1 MSNLTCFQAV
11 QKKKQRRLEAKG
23 WKFGSAKEFLNLTDE
38 DVEFIEL
45 HLALAALLA
54 KRRKS
59 RGYTQTEVADLIGS
73 SQSRVAKMEAGD
85 PSVSVDLLIRALL
98 ALGVN
103 RGQVGRAIGSTLS
116 A

>member
-1 MSNLTCFQAV
+1 MKAA
-11 QKKKQRRLEAKG
+11 KRRRLEAAG
-23 WKFGSAKEFLNLTDE
+23 WKVGSAQDFLGLTDE
-38 DVEFIEL
+38 DVEYIEL
-45 HLALAALLA
+45 HLSLAALLT

-59 RGYTQTEVADLIGS
+59 LGYTQTEVADLIGS

-85 PSVSVDLLIRALL
+85 PSVSIDLLIRTLL

-103 RGQVGRAIGSTLS
+103 RKQVGRAIGTAAS